1 MSASACVFTAR
12 GAVDKKGARGWI
24 IKKTGG
30 SVQPI
35 KDYLTRWNLIEKTL
49 LLLMHWAQPLRGAV
63 SCNVLLTMSH
73 TSPPSSAALTLGSC
87 CVATATREN
96 KASDDMGATVTTVTS
111 DLYFDE
117 LQDVSKQQ
125 QSTEL
130 KRYYQNSHGNWSI
143 NSETQSL
150 CKQQNILARLQG
162 DKWL

>member
-1 MSASACVFTAR
+1 
-12 GAVDKKGARGWI
+12 
-24 IKKTGG
+24 
-30 SVQPI
+30 
-35 KDYLTRWNLIEKTL
+35 
-49 LLLMHWAQPLRGAV
+49 MHWAQPLRGAV
-63 SCNVLLTMSH
+63 SCNVLLLTMSH

-150 CKQQNILARLQG
+150 YTQQNILARLQG